1 MAIEMRNVNLN
12 IAIPSNVLEDCS
24 DLRAKTLKIGQIA
37 RAAAIFRVKKII
49 IYSISKAYLTKYL
62 NDIELIKEILEYLDC
77 PQYLRR
83 IVFPKLPLFKYVGI
97 LPPLRTPHHPLENKI
112 AKIQPI
118 SIREGAV
125 LYSNGSYSE
134 LEIGLEMPLKLQIP
148 NLPKKRRIILKLEKQ
163 GNSISGVPIAKER
176 VKEYWGYETQI
187 FKASLQNFITFFSD
201 YTAIATSKRGNP
213 IKLKDFEFL
222 RGLPEKKEILVLF
235 GSPNF
240 GLFDIFETQGLN
252 LINTVDLTIN
262 FVPDQGTHTVR
273 VEEAIYSALSIIN
286 CILFL

>member
-1 MAIEMRNVNLN
+1 MAIEMRSINLT

-37 RAAAIFRVKKII
+37 RAAAIFKVRKII

-83 IVFPKLPLFKYVGI
+83 IIFPKIPIFKYVGI
-97 LPPLRTPHHPLENKI
+97 LPPLRTPHHPLENKLT
-112 AKIQPI
+112 KIPPN

-125 LYSNGSYSE
+125 LYSNDSYSE

-163 GNSISGVPIAKER
+163 GNSISGAPITRET
-176 VKEYWGYETQI
+176 VTEYWGYETQI
-187 FKASLQNFITFFSD
+187 FKASLQNFISLFSD

-213 IKLKDFEFL
+213 PRMKDIEFL
-222 RGLPEKKEILVLF
+222 RELKDKTNLLILF

-240 GLFDIFETQGLN
+240 GLFDIFKTQDIDLVN
-252 LINTVDLTIN
+252 SVDLTIN
-262 FVPDQGTHTVR
+262 FVPNQGTQTVR
-273 VEEAIYSALSIIN
+273 VEEAIYSALSVIN